1 MLRIVALVLGPPLAR
16 LLRGRRASHMEIAR

>member
-1 MLRIVALVLGPPLAR
+1 VLALVGPPLAR